1 MKQKENYSAI
11 AILGRV
17 KTFAWCQQLF
27 WGLSTNNNH
36 AARKHWNI
44 KYDIMD
50 MYIHNKN
57 KASGQ
62 KEIYDVNYVKDKW
75 VISIDNMIYSKDKG

>member
-1 MKQKENYSAI
+1 
-11 AILGRV
+11 
-17 KTFAWCQQLF
+17 
-27 WGLSTNNNH
+27 
-36 AARKHWNI
+36 
-44 KYDIMD
+44 MD